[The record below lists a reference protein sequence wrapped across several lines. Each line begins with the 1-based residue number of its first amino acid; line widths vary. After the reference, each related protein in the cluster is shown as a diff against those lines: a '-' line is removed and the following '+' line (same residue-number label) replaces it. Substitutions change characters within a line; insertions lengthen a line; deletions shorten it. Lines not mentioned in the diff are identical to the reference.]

1 VVAAVALRHPASR
14 LVNFDG
20 ASGGAAH
27 CQVGNLPLAMAVA
40 THWLDEVMAS
50 S

>member
-1 VVAAVALRHPASR
+1 VA
-14 LVNFDG
+14 FDVD
-20 ASGGAAH
+20 SGGAAH

-40 THWLDEVMAS
+40 IHWLEEVS